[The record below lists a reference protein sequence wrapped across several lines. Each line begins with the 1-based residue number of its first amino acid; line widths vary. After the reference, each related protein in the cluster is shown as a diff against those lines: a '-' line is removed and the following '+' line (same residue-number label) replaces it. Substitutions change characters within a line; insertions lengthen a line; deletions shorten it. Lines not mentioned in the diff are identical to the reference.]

1 MKKLNSIEVL
11 TPTQR
16 ISNQIEAL
24 TDWRGGIFTRIRQLV
39 LEAYPGIIEEWKW
52 GTAVWSYHGMLC
64 SAAAFKDHVKIHFFQ
79 GAFLEDSRGL
89 FNAGLDGSKMR
100 AIDFE
105 EGTEINEAGLKDL
118 VRVAVSYN
126 EKKMPGRP

>member
-1 MKKLNSIEVL
+1 MNQLNSIEVL
-11 TPTQR
+11 TPSQR

-24 TDWRGGIFTRIRQLV
+24 TDWRGGIFSRIRQLV

-79 GAFLEDSRGL
+79 GASLEDPRGL
-89 FNAGLDGSKMR
+89 FNAGLDAAKMR
-100 AIDFE
+100 AIDIE
-105 EGTEINEAGLKDL
+105 EGQVIDEAGLKDL
-118 VRVAVSYN
+118 VRTAVAFN
-126 EKKMPGRP
+126 EHK